1 MRDKLKELIKRLTEK
16 NQSDKIIWEKT
27 STETEFKATIGKS
40 TITVNNFE
48 DQDGENYTFVIYN
61 INGEK
66 IEDVLFMDSMGDN
79 NIILLKELYS
89 SVIET
94 YYQVDKTID
103 DILDDLEN

>member
-1 MRDKLKELIKRLTEK
+1 MRDKLKELIRRLTEK
-16 NQSDKIIWEKT
+16 NQSDKIIWKKT
-27 STETEFKATIGKS
+27 STETEFKATIGNS
-40 TITVNNFE
+40 TITVNNFD
-48 DQDGENYTFVIYN
+48 DQDGENYTFTIYN
-61 INGEK
+61 KNGEK
-66 IEDVLFMDSMGDN
+66 IEDILLMDSMGDN